1 MAYLANDPNKEM
13 DDKNVGMNVI
23 NPTDGGQST
32 DTSSDGQ
39 NQPQTAPT
47 AGSGTITASAPQG
60 GQTAPQSAQRRPSE
74 GGKGSSGRFTNIRK
88 YIQANQ
94 PQATKMA
101 GAAGAQ
107 TQKQAQAIGQQV
119 KQQQDKLEEQIKQN
133 QAKMGQAQKFADQ
146 QLWLAG
152 GMQPESRDYQK
163 NQQRIADYEKSYLGD
178 KYQEYFEK
186 SNEIKGLN
194 PDGSQRL
201 SLHYYRPEYDAV
213 KAKEREANLQALKNE
228 YFGEG
233 QYGKLRQE
241 DVSRFRQLATGQE
254 KFQDVQN
261 MNLAQQQVAARRLQQ
276 QAAQA
281 GTEQGRRG
289 LLKQAFGEGG
299 RQYTR
304 GQQGLD
310 ELIVSGSA
318 EAREQLAQQTQQAA
332 EAAKAGIRQAQIG
345 EARDIA
351 GLQQAGEQ
359 FQRGLQ
365 EQATEGAKNIVT
377 EANAALAAAQEARKA
392 QLEKFGAVE
401 SGLQARMDKLK
412 SMFDMGNIENRRRLM
427 KDLKFSDM
435 PKTITLHRPYGRSK
449 TIPNPKYEAVQ
460 EFIRTGDRN
469 ALVRGRVKHHMGGQH
484 LDKYLRQ
491 SVLGELSGYGKDL
504 ELLGINPRA
513 YTGSFDA
520 EYNTAG
526 RKSYHNTAYGTD
538 IGDLITGS
546 KGRKWL
552 DSWRVLD
559 EFSALNKKLG
569 AFSAEDLFQ
578 KQLGDIQGGLSL
590 KEFREGADLTRES
603 VVDPNQIAKYQALSQ
618 LAGTSGDQLLQ
629 EKRGDALTQEEFDK
643 YLESIGKI

>member
-1 MAYLANDPNKEM
+1 MAVLANDPNRDMENK
-13 DDKNVGMNVI
+13 DVGMNVI

-32 DTSSDGQ
+32 DTSSEPQ
-39 NQPQTAPT
+39 NQPQTSAT

-60 GQTAPQSAQRRPSE
+60 SQTTPQSAQRRPSE

-101 GAAGAQ
+101 SAAGAQ

-119 KQQQDKLEEQIKQN
+119 QQQQDKLKQQIQQN
-133 QAKMGQAQKFADQ
+133 QAKMGQAQEFAQ
-146 QLWLAG
+146 QQIQAAQSG
-152 GMQPESRDYQK
+152 
-163 NQQRIADYEKSYLGD
+163 
-178 KYQEYFEK
+178 QE
-186 SNEIKGLN
+186 
-194 PDGSQRL
+194 
-201 SLHYYRPEYDAV
+201 
-213 KAKEREANLQALKNE
+213 LK
-228 YFGEG
+228 
-233 QYGKLRQE
+233 QE

-332 EAAKAGIRQAQIG
+332 EAAKTGIRQAQIG

-351 GLQQAGEQ
+351 ALQQAGEQ
-359 FQRGLQ
+359 FQRGLG
-365 EQATEGAKNIVT
+365 EQTTQAAEGIVT
-377 EANAALAAAQEARKA
+377 EADAALAAAQEARKA
-392 QLEKFGAVE
+392 QLEKFAGVE
-401 SGLQARMDKLK
+401 SGLQGRLDKLR
-412 SMFDMGNIENRRRLM
+412 SMLDMGNIENRRRLM
-427 KDLKFSDM
+427 RDLEYSEGRAASDW
-435 PKTITLHRPYGRSK
+435 KKKVAEEY
-449 TIPNPKYEAVQ
+449 
-460 EFIRTGDRN
+460 IRTGDRN
-469 ALVRGRVKHHMGGQH
+469 VLVRGGLKHKMGGQH
-484 LDKYLRQ
+484 LDRMLRQ
-491 SVLGELSGYGKDL
+491 SVLGELANYDKDMQ
-504 ELLGINPRA
+504 LLGINPNL
-513 YTGSFDA
+513 YKGSFDA
-520 EYNTAG
+520 EYNKAG
-526 RKSYHNTAYGTD
+526 RKSYGSTAYGTD
-538 IGDLITGS
+538 IGDLITGN
-546 KGRKWL
+546 KGRKYL
-552 DSWRVLD
+552 DSYRVLD

-569 AFSAEDLFQ
+569 SFSAEDLFQ
-578 KQLGDIQGGLSL
+578 KQLGDVQGGLSL

-629 EKRGDALTQEEFDK
+629 ERRGDALTQEEFDK
-643 YLESIGKI
+643 YLESIGQL